1 LDGRL
6 GRQSERHLD
15 HGGEEEMTA
24 FLGMVLALGGVAA
37 LDALMHGAAH
47 LSADFL
53 LLLVCACVAA
63 PHTLNLGHNARIS
76 TLQPFLLGAIV
87 LFGVREAMLLA
98 AVSMTYFWI
107 VGRPRLPVHKGLF
120 NLCNFVLAAWAGGHV
135 YSMSG
140 GRVGDVTSPES
151 LVALLLCVLT
161 FFVVNTAL
169 VSVAVG
175 LEQKIDPF
183 RVWYEK
189 YSWTI
194 NSQLAGG
201 SLVILIGMLRPH
213 YGLQVFFVLAPFCIM
228 TYHFYKA
235 YFPKAAQKAHKT

>member
-1 LDGRL
+1 M
-6 GRQSERHLD
+6 S
-15 HGGEEEMTA
+15 A
-24 FLGMVLALGGVAA
+24 FLATVLLLGGFAA
-37 LDALMHGAAH
+37 LEGLMHGMFS

-53 LLLVCACVAA
+53 LLVVFACVAA

-107 VGRPRLPVHKGLF
+107 VGRPRMEPRKGLF
-120 NLCNFVLAAWAGGHV
+120 NLCNFVLSAWLGGHV
-135 YSMSG
+135 YALSG
-140 GRVGDVTSPES
+140 GRTGDVTSSES

-161 FFVVNTAL
+161 FFVVNTGL
-169 VSVAVG
+169 VSIAVG

-194 NSQLAGG
+194 NTQLAGG
-201 SLVILIGMLRPH
+201 SLVILIGMLRQH
-213 YGLQVFFVLAPFCIM
+213 YGVQVFFLLVPFCIM
-228 TYHFYKA
+228 SYHFYKA
-235 YFPKAAQKAHKT
+235 YFPKAAQRAHKT

>member
-1 LDGRL
+1 M
-6 GRQSERHLD
+6 S
-15 HGGEEEMTA
+15 A
-24 FLGMVLALGGVAA
+24 FLAAVLTLGGLAA
-37 LDALMHGAAH
+37 LEGLMHGVFS

-53 LLLVCACVAA
+53 LLVVFACVAA

-87 LFGVREAMLLA
+87 LFGVREAMLLG

-107 VGRPRLPVHKGLF
+107 VGRPRLKARKGLF
-120 NLCNFVLAAWAGGHV
+120 NLCNFVLSAWLGGHV
-135 YSMSG
+135 YTLSG
-140 GRVGDVTSPES
+140 GRVGDVSSRES

-161 FFVVNTAL
+161 FFVVNTGL
-169 VSVAVG
+169 VSIAVG

-201 SLVILIGMLRPH
+201 SLVILVGTLREH
-213 YGLQVFFVLAPFCIM
+213 YGFQVLFLVVPFCIM
-228 TYHFYKA
+228 SYHFYKA
-235 YFPKAAQKAHKT
+235 YFPKAALKAHKT